1 VELVRILGEAYGFEC
16 LFYWQPAL
24 IEKKHPTAYER
35 LHLAWSRPLEPFFRE
50 THEVLLDSSLIHR
63 RGFRDLSTL
72 FSDVREPVYIDWCH
86 VSERGNGMIA
96 ERIAADVVQVVSAGR

>member
-1 VELVRILGEAYGFEC
+1 
-16 LFYWQPAL
+16 
-24 IEKKHPTAYER
+24 
-35 LHLAWSRPLEPFFRE
+35 LEPFFRE
-50 THEVLLDSSLIHR
+50 THEVLLESSFIHR